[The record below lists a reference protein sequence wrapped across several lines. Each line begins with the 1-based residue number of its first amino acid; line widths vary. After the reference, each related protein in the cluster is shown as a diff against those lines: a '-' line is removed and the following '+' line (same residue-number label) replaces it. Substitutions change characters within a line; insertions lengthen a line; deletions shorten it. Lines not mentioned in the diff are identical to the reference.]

1 MPSTLFPTRSLVLLS
16 CVVALVGCAT
26 VDVVRVKDEDYVTKG
41 LRYWLPAPYVIVKAP
56 VEISSVQELAM
67 VDAAGKVTILG
78 VQPPTSCEDTSG
90 LAKPAG
96 SGNDQGVVSLPSLG
110 EAPGQKKAP
119 AVETAAPKPKP
130 TNPQPA
136 GEAPGANKTPAAE
149 NTATAP
155 KSAASNDAIAIV
167 WLPDYCQQYAI
178 NQSERGA
185 STQLQLTFA
194 DGWQLT
200 SYNAQMNSTE
210 VFNKMVD
217 ALASVVGTAAKAA
230 PKAAAAG
237 MQAGASAV
245 AKNTFAGNHP
255 PKRLF
260 LRTTTTVLEPGVYP
274 LFTYEG
280 DNCLKAPKFC
290 SQKLKEALA
299 MSVTWEEIAPN
310 QKE

>member
-1 MPSTLFPTRSLVLLS
+1 MPSTLFPTRGMVLLS

-56 VEISSVQELAM
+56 VEVSYVQDLAEIDEEGHVTVLAANPLGASNNLSGPAGNITIPNSHSSCIP
-67 VDAAGKVTILG
+67 G
-78 VQPPTSCEDTSG
+78 DTSG
-90 LAKPAG
+90 RAAS
-96 SGNDQGVVSLPSLG
+96 SGPGINQGAANPSS
-110 EAPGQKKAP
+110 P
-119 AVETAAPKPKP
+119 
-130 TNPQPA
+130 

-149 NTATAP
+149 DTAP
-155 KSAASNDAIAIV
+155 APNSAASNDAIAIV

-245 AKNTFAGNHP
+245 AKNNFSENHL

-260 LRTTTTVLEPGVYP
+260 LRTTTAVLTPGVYP
-274 LFTYEG
+274 LFTYPA
-280 DNCLKAPKFC
+280 DDCSKTPKFC
-290 SQKLKEALA
+290 SQQLKDALRT
-299 MSVTWEEIAPN
+299 SVTWEETAP
-310 QKE
+310 